1 MSDARAATDA
11 GYGIRLIQC
20 HHCDFGSGRRGM
32 DRCSKCD
39 GTGQQWARGGSRF
52 VGTASGFF
60 ALLDYCD
67 LAVVPKEPTEEM
79 VEDAAKAI
87 HDTDV
92 MADTSWPVKD
102 DDTGY
107 RGGGGWVR
115 LCRDPEMFREAARAA
130 HSAMLAAAPR
140 P

>member
-67 LAVVPKEPTEEM
+67 LAIVPKEPTVAMERS
-79 VEDAAKAI
+79 ATGR
-87 HDTDV
+87 DTRDEGIAS
-92 MADTSWPVKD
+92 MYS
-102 DDTGY
+102 GIY
-107 RGGGGWVR
+107 R
-115 LCRDPEMFREAARAA
+115 
-130 HSAMLAAAPR
+130 AMLAAAPR